1 MNPFEIF
8 GLTKLFVMRIRKG
21 LDRKNQMLG
30 RTKIDASVQTERNLE
45 SCSEKG
51 FPADY
56 EVSTPLTKIIRL
68 LPPFGAAAPFHVNS
82 AASSKYPYR
91 FMWSTETNIRDGSR
105 SLRREAYASPTAS
118 L

>member
-30 RTKIDASVQTERNLE
+30 RTKIDASAETERNLE
-45 SCSEKG
+45 SFSEKG

-56 EVSTPLTKIIRL
+56 EVSTPLTKIIR
-68 LPPFGAAAPFHVNS
+68 
-82 AASSKYPYR
+82 
-91 FMWSTETNIRDGSR
+91 
-105 SLRREAYASPTAS
+105 
-118 L
+118 